1 MEITIEELR
10 ELHESEDHIEFKEA
24 KRNYPF
30 AGGKHTD
37 PRRIRYAGSET
48 DGLSVNYK
56 QKYSAQQQVI
66 KDNYVIF
73 G

>member
-1 MEITIEELR
+1 MEITIGELR
-10 ELHESEDHIEFKEA
+10 KLHESEDHIEFKEA

-30 AGGKHTD
+30 VGGKHTD